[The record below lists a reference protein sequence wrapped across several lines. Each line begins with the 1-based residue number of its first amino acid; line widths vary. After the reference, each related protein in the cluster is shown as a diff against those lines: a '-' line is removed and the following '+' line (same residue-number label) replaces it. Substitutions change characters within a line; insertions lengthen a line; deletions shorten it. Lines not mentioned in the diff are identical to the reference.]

1 MNYGGTKVSL
11 SEYMN
16 KCIESA
22 KLQCSCSRE
31 EPRNMGSK
39 HSELPVN

>member
-11 SEYMN
+11 AEYMN

-22 KLQCSCSRE
+22 KLQCSCGCE
-31 EPRNMGSK
+31 ERGNMGAK